1 MLFNILNLLPCL
13 MALLA
18 LDSPGDQVANI
29 FQLFLQLTIWP
40 RQAVAYG
47 LGGSASQVILRR
59 GREGRSEGDPRV
71 H

>member
-1 MLFNILNLLPCL
+1 
-13 MALLA
+13 MALG
-18 LDSPGDQVANI
+18 SSGDQVADI
-29 FQLFLQLTIWP
+29 FQLFLKLTIWP

-59 GREGRSEGDPRV
+59 GREGGREGDPRV

>member
-1 MLFNILNLLPCL
+1 

-18 LDSPGDQVANI
+18 LDGPVDQVADI
-29 FQLFLQLTIWP
+29 FQLFLKLTIWP
-40 RQAVAYG
+40 SQAVAYG

-59 GREGRSEGDPRV
+59 GREGDPRV